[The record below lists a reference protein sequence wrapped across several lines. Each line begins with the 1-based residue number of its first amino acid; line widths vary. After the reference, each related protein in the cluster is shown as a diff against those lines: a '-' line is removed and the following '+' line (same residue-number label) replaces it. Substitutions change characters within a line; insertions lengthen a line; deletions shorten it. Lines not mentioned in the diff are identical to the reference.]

1 MTTTTTHATTTA
13 DTFEYVTADELREL
27 LDDTPHP
34 DELDEALAC
43 LPLDLEA
50 LHAHMTT
57 ITASRHAASTAE
69 AISVVHE
76 AIQACALPGHVIGAE
91 FAALIDRAI
100 LTAGQLK
107 KAAAAHDRAA
117 LLANLAEGIRTRD
130 AAGLA
135 VALGMAPFSSRAY
148 VEHLRALADATEP
161 GEPNDAERLRAE
173 QIKALQASATP
184 GTVLDDELA
193 GAILDGLTAW
203 SAIQNETPQQRAIRE
218 AFAEARRLIDLHG
231 DDDPRAFSAIIKA
244 VNLQDPGC
252 TDAKLKEC
260 GIHLPKPD
268 RCTADG
274 VPMYSLE
281 AVAAALDADPEELL
295 VKARELEA
303 HGLGVLHTDITN
315 THTLQ

>member
-1 MTTTTTHATTTA
+1 MTTTTHPTTTA
-13 DTFEYVTADELREL
+13 DAFEYVTADELREL

-50 LHAHMTT
+50 FHSHMTT
-57 ITASRHAASTAE
+57 VTANRTAASPAE
-69 AISVVHE
+69 AVSVVHE
-76 AIQACALPGHVIGAE
+76 AIQACALPGHAIGVE

-107 KAAAAHDRAA
+107 RAAAAHDRAA
-117 LLANLAEGIRTRD
+117 LLADLAEGIRTRD

-148 VEHLRALADATEP
+148 VEHLHALADAADP
-161 GEPNDAERLRAE
+161 SEPNNLDRLRAE
-173 QIKALQASATP
+173 QVKALQASATP

-203 SAIQNETPQQRAIRE
+203 SAIQSETPQQRAIRE
-218 AFAEARRLIDLHG
+218 AFTEARRLIDLHG

-244 VNLQDPGC
+244 VELQDPGC
-252 TDAKLKEC
+252 CDRKMREC
-260 GIHLPKPD
+260 GITLPKPD
-268 RCTADG
+268 LCDDNGKPLYRSQDIA
-274 VPMYSLE
+274 E
-281 AVAAALDADPEELL
+281 ALDIPHERVVADI
-295 VKARELEA
+295 EA
-303 HGLGVLHTDITN
+303 MIGAGLPAHAGAVHR
-315 THTLQ
+315 LQ

>member
-50 LHAHMTT
+50 FHAHMTT
-57 ITASRHAASTAE
+57 ITANRTAASPAE
-69 AISVVHE
+69 AVSVVHE

-117 LLANLAEGIRTRD
+117 LLADLAEGIRTRD

-161 GEPNDAERLRAE
+161 GEPNDPERLRAE
-173 QIKALQASATP
+173 QVKALQASATP

-203 SAIQNETPQQRAIRE
+203 SAIQNEMPQKRAIRE

-244 VNLQDPGC
+244 IELQDPGC
-252 TDAKLKEC
+252 CDRKLAEC
-260 GIHLPKPD
+260 GITLPKPTH
-268 RCTADG
+268 CNAKGEGLLTLEQVADALG
-274 VPMYSLE
+274 ANPDDLMPALE
-281 AVAAALDADPEELL
+281 EMEAAGLDVRQKPAG
-295 VKARELEA
+295 R
-303 HGLGVLHTDITN
+303 
-315 THTLQ
+315 LQ